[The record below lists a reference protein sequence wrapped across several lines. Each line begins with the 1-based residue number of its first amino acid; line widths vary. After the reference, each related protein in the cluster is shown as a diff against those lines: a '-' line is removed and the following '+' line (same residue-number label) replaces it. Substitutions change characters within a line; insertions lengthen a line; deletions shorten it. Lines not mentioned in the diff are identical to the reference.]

1 MAKKNANHQSLKEN
15 AYHLIKRKL
24 LSLEIAP
31 GSRIRED
38 HIAEEISMSRT
49 PVREAISLLV
59 SEGLIRWEPRK
70 GLFFIDLSLEEIN
83 DLIDVRCAL
92 EALAVALCI
101 DRIDEDIER
110 RLEEIIKSAE
120 ESLAKADYEACNKMD
135 SLFHKEIA
143 WATGNQKLIQYL
155 EEIEDFM
162 QIARAL
168 EKKTQAK
175 QKSICSVEQHWRIF
189 KSIKARNKDE
199 AREGVIRNVEQLRL
213 HLGVEP

>member
-1 MAKKNANHQSLKEN
+1 MPEKNVNHQSLKEN
-15 AYHLIKRKL
+15 AYHIIKNKL
-24 LSLEIAP
+24 LNLEIAP

-38 HIAEEISMSRT
+38 FIAEEISMSRT

-59 SEGLIRWEPRK
+59 SEGLIRWIPRK

-92 EALAVALCI
+92 EALAVTLCI

-120 ESLAKADYEACNKMD
+120 ESLAKADYVTCNEMD

-143 WATGNQKLIQYL
+143 WATGNQMLIRYL

-162 QIARAL
+162 HIARSL

-175 QKSICSVEQHWRIF
+175 QKSICSVEQHWYIF
-189 KSIKARNKDE
+189 KSIKARNKEE